1 MKSGKLLEELIDI
14 AQTPKTDFAISMN
27 MTPSGLS
34 KILKGARLPLLKE
47 KREFSRQAAAYFAE
61 ILYGYGCYTKF
72 MNIFPVIYDFNS
84 RYELE
89 KFLSYAIEY
98 AFDKDFDEEN
108 NGNLS
113 FRNRK
118 ESFMGG
124 KTILNMFCVLVSD
137 CITDNHGIPLEF
149 YSNIPFFDQA
159 YSDIFPKI
167 KLSNSRKRERSAF
180 NYFFKMSSIEASS
193 GDFKNGLLSTI
204 VKAQEYVD
212 MDLWEITKEMNC
224 SFLLLKGEFLLI
236 FSLPLDRM
244 PLMTFVTDKGYLNIF
259 INSILKNDA
268 KKISYSEREMAEA
281 LDENPYILSRL
292 TDRHVDAVYNFIPM
306 GYLVEEKD
314 LESVNGRETSKR
326 AILDF
331 FRGILDRE
339 TVFFMSVSAMLEF
352 CAAGRAVVPFFGTVD
367 FSPQGRIQYLQR
379 FNSFINDKSS
389 DIVRALDGEQPKAA
403 VFCLQGLNVI
413 YMIDHN
419 YKNEKIH
426 CFETNLFH
434 DILSRKIENSEM
446 RILEFSPDLWQVYL
460 DAVSKNLD
468 GIGF

>member
-1 MKSGKLLEELIDI
+1 
-14 AQTPKTDFAISMN
+14 
-27 MTPSGLS
+27 
-34 KILKGARLPLLKE
+34 
-47 KREFSRQAAAYFAE
+47 
-61 ILYGYGCYTKF
+61 
-72 MNIFPVIYDFNS
+72 
-84 RYELE
+84 
-89 KFLSYAIEY
+89 
-98 AFDKDFDEEN
+98 
-108 NGNLS
+108 
-113 FRNRK
+113 
-118 ESFMGG
+118 
-124 KTILNMFCVLVSD
+124 
-137 CITDNHGIPLEF
+137 
-149 YSNIPFFDQA
+149 
-159 YSDIFPKI
+159 
-167 KLSNSRKRERSAF
+167 
-180 NYFFKMSSIEASS
+180 
-193 GDFKNGLLSTI
+193 
-204 VKAQEYVD
+204 
-212 MDLWEITKEMNC
+212 
-224 SFLLLKGEFLLI
+224 
-236 FSLPLDRM
+236 
-244 PLMTFVTDKGYLNIF
+244 
-259 INSILKNDA
+259 
-268 KKISYSEREMAEA
+268 
-281 LDENPYILSRL
+281 
-292 TDRHVDAVYNFIPM
+292 M

-314 LESVNGRETSKR
+314 LESVKGRETSKR

-413 YMIDHN
+413 YMIDYN